1 VDIDVESIDEVR
13 YYVKTEKGLKQEL
26 RDYFSFM
33 VPGAQYMPMFKRR
46 LWDGKI
52 RLYDILSSTLPRGLK
67 TYLQKFCSDRGYSL
81 NIKESKNPL
90 CITEEQLASFY
101 GSLKVSVR
109 KKPVEMHSHQQQ
121 AILHALNNHR
131 SVIISPTGSG
141 KSLIIYVLVR
151 YLQKVLNT
159 DRKILILVPTVG
171 LVNQMEADFFDY
183 SSQDKSWSCK
193 KYVHKISAG
202 QEKETNKQ
210 IIVSTWQSIY
220 KLPKVWFDQFDAIFF
235 DECHQAKAESINFI
249 GQKLSKAWFRVG
261 TTGTLQQT
269 QAHRLSI
276 EGILGPA
283 VQFIHTKN
291 LMSKGL
297 LAKLG
302 IDCIIL
308 KYKDEEKQAIK
319 KQKYAD
325 EIKWVVTNEKR
336 NQFIKDLALKTKG
349 NTLILFNYVEI
360 HGRPLASIIEAE
372 AGNRKVYFI
381 SGKTEAEARE
391 YIRRVIDSETDAIL
405 VASFG
410 TTSAGINIVN
420 LDNIIFASPTKS
432 VIRLL
437 QSIGRGLR
445 VSEKKKT
452 LKVYDIVDDL
462 SWKSH
467 KNHVL
472 KHFEE
477 RLKIYKKEKFDYKI
491 YSMPF
496 DDVLKDKY

>member
-1 VDIDVESIDEVR
+1 VDIEVESIDEVR
-13 YYVKTEKGLKQEL
+13 YYIKTEQALKKEL

-67 TYLQKFCSDRGYSL
+67 TYLKKFAEERNYSL
-81 NIKESKNPL
+81 NIKESKNKT
-90 CITEEQLASFY
+90 CITEEQLLKY
-101 GSLKVSVR
+101 YESLKVSVR
-109 KKPVEMHSHQQQ
+109 KQSVKMHEHQQQ

-131 SVIISPTGSG
+131 TVIISPTGSG

-151 YLQKVLNT
+151 FLQKILNT

-171 LVNQMEADFFDY
+171 LVNQMESDIFEY

-193 KYVHKISAG
+193 KYIHKISAG
-202 QEKETNKQ
+202 EEKQTNKQ
-210 IIVSTWQSIY
+210 IVVSTWQSVY
-220 KLPKVWFDQFDAIFF
+220 KLPKEWFEQFDAVFF
-235 DECHQAKAESINFI
+235 DECHLAKAESLNFI
-249 GQKLSKAWFRVG
+249 GQKLTKAWFRIG
-261 TTGTLQQT
+261 TTGTLQQA

-283 VQFIHTKN
+283 IQFIQTKN
-291 LMSKGL
+291 LMNKGL
-297 LAKLG
+297 LATLG
-302 IDCIIL
+302 IDAIIL
-308 KYKDEEKQAIK
+308 KYTQEEKELVK

-325 EIKWVVTNEKR
+325 EIKWIVTNEKR
-336 NQFIKDLALKTKG
+336 NEFIKKLALKTKG

-360 HGRPLASIIEAE
+360 HGRPLTALIEAE
-372 AGNRKVYFI
+372 AGDRKVYFI

-391 YIRRVIDSETDAIL
+391 YIRKVIDKERDAIL

-432 VIRLL
+432 VVRLL

-462 SWKSH
+462 SILKH
-467 KNHVL
+467 KNHIL

-491 YSMPF
+491 YSMSF
-496 DDVLKDKY
+496 DELSKDK

>member
-1 VDIDVESIDEVR
+1 MDIDVESIDEVR

-67 TYLQKFCSDRGYSL
+67 TYLEKFCNDRGYSL
-81 NIKESKNPL
+81 NVKESKNPL
-90 CITEEQLASFY
+90 CATEAQLMDFY
-101 GSLKVSVR
+101 ESLKVSVR
-109 KKPVEMHSHQQQ
+109 KQAVQMHEHQKQG
-121 AILHALNNHR
+121 ILHALNNHR
-131 SVIISPTGSG
+131 SVLISPTGSG

-151 YLQKVLNT
+151 FLQKVLPT

-171 LVNQMEADFFDY
+171 LVNQMESDFFDY

-193 KYVHKISAG
+193 KYIHKISAG
-202 QEKETNKQ
+202 VDKETDKQ
-210 IIVSTWQSIY
+210 IVISTWQSIY
-220 KLPKVWFDQFDAIFF
+220 KLPKQWFDKFDAIFF

-249 GQKLSKAWFRVG
+249 GQKLSKAWFRIG

-291 LMSKGL
+291 LMNKGL

-302 IDCIIL
+302 IDCILL
-308 KYKDEEKQAIK
+308 KYSEEEKQLLK

-325 EIKWVVTNEKR
+325 EIKWIVDNERR
-336 NQFIKDLALKTKG
+336 NEFIKELALRTKG
-349 NTLILFNYVEI
+349 NTLILFNYVEA
-360 HGRPLASIIEAE
+360 HGKPLAALLEA
-372 AGNRKVYFI
+372 AGTNRKVYLI
-381 SGKTEAEARE
+381 HGKTEADARE
-391 YIRRVIDSETDAIL
+391 YIRRVIDKEKDAIL
-405 VASFG
+405 VASYG

-472 KHFEE
+472 RHFEE
-477 RLKIYKKEKFDYKI
+477 RVKIYKKEKFDYKI
-491 YSMPF
+491 CSMSF
-496 DDVLKDKY
+496 DSL

>member
-67 TYLQKFCSDRGYSL
+67 TYLEKFCNDRGYSL
-81 NIKESKNPL
+81 NVKESKNPL
-90 CITEEQLASFY
+90 CATEAQLMAFY
-101 GSLKVSVR
+101 ESLKVSVR
-109 KKPVEMHSHQQQ
+109 KQAVQMHDHQKQG
-121 AILHALNNHR
+121 ILHALNNHR
-131 SVIISPTGSG
+131 SVLISPTGSG

-151 YLQKVLNT
+151 FLQKVLPT

-171 LVNQMEADFFDY
+171 LVNQMESDFFDY

-193 KYVHKISAG
+193 KYIHKISAG
-202 QEKETNKQ
+202 VDKETDKQ
-210 IIVSTWQSIY
+210 IVISTWQSIY
-220 KLPKVWFDQFDAIFF
+220 KLPKQWFDKFDAIFF

-249 GQKLSKAWFRVG
+249 GQKLSKAWFRIG

-291 LMSKGL
+291 LMNKGL
-297 LAKLG
+297 LAKLD
-302 IDCIIL
+302 IDCL
-308 KYKDEEKQAIK
+308 VLNYTNEEKELLK
-319 KQKYAD
+319 KQKYAE
-325 EIKWVVTNEKR
+325 EIKWIVAHEKR
-336 NQFIKDLALKTKG
+336 NEFIKDLALRTKG
-349 NTLILFNYVEI
+349 NTLILFNYVET
-360 HGRPLASIIEAE
+360 HGKPLAALLEAE
-372 AGNRKVYFI
+372 GTNRKIYLI
-381 SGKTEAEARE
+381 HGKTEADARE
-391 YIRRVIDSETDAIL
+391 YIRRVIDKEKNAIL
-405 VASFG
+405 VASYG

-452 LKVYDIVDDL
+452 LKVYDVVDDL

-477 RLKIYKKEKFDYKI
+477 RTKIYKKEKFDYKT
-491 YSMPF
+491 YSILF
-496 DDVLKDKY
+496 KHG

>member
-67 TYLQKFCSDRGYSL
+67 TYLEKFCTDRGYSL

-90 CITEEQLASFY
+90 CATEEQLAHFY
-101 GSLKVSVR
+101 ESLKVSVR
-109 KKPVEMHSHQQQ
+109 KKPVEMHSHQKQ
-121 AILHALNNHR
+121 ATLHALNNHR

-193 KYVHKISAG
+193 KYIHKISAG

-210 IIVSTWQSIY
+210 IVISTWQSIY

-249 GQKLSKAWFRVG
+249 GQKLSKAWFRIG

-291 LMSKGL
+291 LMNKGL
-297 LAKLG
+297 LAKLD

-308 KYKDEEKQAIK
+308 KYTEEEKQLLK
-319 KQKYAD
+319 KQRYAD
-325 EIKWVVTNEKR
+325 EIKWIVTHEKR
-336 NQFIKDLALKTKG
+336 NEFIKELALRTKG

-360 HGRPLASIIEAE
+360 HGRPLTALIEAA
-372 AGNRKVYFI
+372 AGDRKVYFI

-391 YIRRVIDSETDAIL
+391 YIRKVIDREKDAIL
-405 VASFG
+405 VASYG

-420 LDNIIFASPTKS
+420 LDNIILASPTKS

-445 VSEKKKT
+445 VSERKKA
-452 LKVYDIVDDL
+452 LKVYDVVDDL
-462 SWKSH
+462 SHLKH

-477 RLKIYKKEKFDYKI
+477 RVKIYKREKFDHKI
-491 YSMPF
+491 LSMPF
-496 DDVLKDKY
+496 TDTSEDK

>member
-1 VDIDVESIDEVR
+1 VDIDVESTDEVR
-13 YYVKTEKGLKQEL
+13 YYVKAEKGLKQEL

-33 VPGAQYMPMFKRR
+33 VPGAQYMPLYKKRI
-46 LWDGKI
+46 WDGKI

-67 TYLQKFCSDRGYSL
+67 TYLNKFCQERGYSL

-90 CITEEQLASFY
+90 CVTEEELQAFY
-101 GSLKVSVR
+101 ESLKVCVR
-109 KKPVEMHSHQQQ
+109 KQPVKMHTHQVQ
-121 AILHALNNHR
+121 AIMHGLNNHR
-131 SVIISPTGSG
+131 SVLISPTGSG

-193 KYVHKISAG
+193 KYIHKISAG
-202 QEKETNKQ
+202 ADKETKKQ
-210 IIVSTWQSIY
+210 IVVSTWQSIY
-220 KLPKVWFDQFDAIFF
+220 KLPREWFDQFDAIFF

-249 GQKLSKAWFRVG
+249 GQKLTKAWFRCG

-283 VQFIHTKN
+283 VQFIQTKN
-291 LMSKGL
+291 LMNKGL
-297 LAKLG
+297 LATLG
-302 IDCIIL
+302 IDCILL
-308 KYKDEEKQAIK
+308 KYTDEEKQLLK

-325 EIKWVVTNEKR
+325 EIKWIISNDKR
-336 NQFIKDLALKTKG
+336 NEFIWQLVSRTKG
-349 NTLILFNYVEI
+349 NALVLFNYVEAQ
-360 HGRPLASIIEAE
+360 GKPLYELFKE
-372 AGNRKVYFI
+372 KAGTRKVYFI

-391 YIRRVIDSETDAIL
+391 YIRRIIDSEKDAIL
-405 VASFG
+405 VASYG

-420 LDNIIFASPTKS
+420 LDNIVFASPTKS

-452 LKVYDIVDDL
+452 LKVFDIVDDL

-467 KNHVL
+467 KNHVYR
-472 KHFEE
+472 HFEE
-477 RLKIYKKEKFDYKI
+477 RIKIYKKEKFDYKI

-496 DDVLKDKY
+496 TET

>member
-1 VDIDVESIDEVR
+1 MDIDVESIDEVR
-13 YYVKTEKGLKQEL
+13 YYVKAEKGLKQEL

-67 TYLQKFCSDRGYSL
+67 TYLEKFCADRNYSL
-81 NIKESKNPL
+81 HVKETKNSL
-90 CITEEQLASFY
+90 CSTEEQLLRFY
-101 GSLKVSVR
+101 DSLKVSVR
-109 KKPVEMHSHQQQ
+109 KKDVRMHPHQQQ

-151 YLQKVLNT
+151 FLQTVIGT

-171 LVNQMEADFFDY
+171 LVNQMESDFFDY
-183 SSQDKSWSCK
+183 SGQDKSWSCK
-193 KYVHKISAG
+193 KYIHKISAG
-202 QEKETNKQ
+202 EDKETNKQ
-210 IIVSTWQSIY
+210 IVISTWQSIY
-220 KLPKVWFDQFDAIFF
+220 KLPKEWFDKFDAIFF

-249 GQKLSKAWFRVG
+249 GQKLSKAWFRIG

-283 VQFIHTKN
+283 AQFINTKN
-291 LMSKGL
+291 LMNKGL
-297 LAKLG
+297 LATLG
-302 IDCIIL
+302 IDCILL
-308 KYKDEEKQAIK
+308 KYTEAEKQLLK
-319 KQKYAD
+319 KQKYVD
-325 EIKWVVTNEKR
+325 EIKWIVTNEQR
-336 NQFIKDLALKTKG
+336 NEFIKELALRTKG
-349 NTLILFNYVEI
+349 NTLILFNYVET
-360 HGRPLASIIEAE
+360 HGKPLASLIET
-372 AGNRKVYFI
+372 AGSNRKVYLI
-381 SGKTEAEARE
+381 HGKTEAEARE
-391 YIRRVIDSETDAIL
+391 YIRRVVDREKDAIL

-467 KNHVL
+467 KNHVYR
-472 KHFEE
+472 HFEE
-477 RLKIYKKEKFDYKI
+477 RVKIYKKEKFDYKI
-491 YSMPF
+491 VSMELP
-496 DDVLKDKY
+496 KDK

>member
-1 VDIDVESIDEVR
+1 MDIDVESIDEVR
-13 YYVKTEKGLKQEL
+13 YYIKTEKALKQEL

-33 VPGAQYMPMFKRR
+33 IPGAQYMPMFKKR

-67 TYLQKFCSDRGYSL
+67 TYLKKFCNDRGYTL
-81 NIKESKNPL
+81 NIKESKNSL
-90 CITEEQLASFY
+90 CVTQEQLQDFY
-101 GSLKVSVR
+101 ASLKVSVR
-109 KKPVEMHSHQQQ
+109 KQIVHMHDHQKQG
-121 AILHALNNHR
+121 ILHALNNHR
-131 SVIISPTGSG
+131 SVLISPTGSG

-151 YLQKVLNT
+151 YLQKVLPT

-171 LVNQMEADFFDY
+171 LVNQMDSDFFDY
-183 SSQDKSWSCK
+183 SSQDKTWSCK
-193 KYVHKISAG
+193 KYIHKISAG
-202 QEKETNKQ
+202 VDKETNKQ
-210 IIVSTWQSIY
+210 IVVSTWQSIY
-220 KLPKVWFDQFDAIFF
+220 KLPKEWFDQFDAIFF

-249 GQKLSKAWFRVG
+249 GQKLSKAWFRIG

-291 LMSKGL
+291 LMNKGL

-302 IDCIIL
+302 IDCILL
-308 KYKDEEKQAIK
+308 KYKEEDKQLIK
-319 KQKYAD
+319 KQKYVD
-325 EIKWVVTNEKR
+325 EIKWIVENEKR
-336 NQFIKDLALKTKG
+336 NQFIAELAVKTRG
-349 NTLILFNYVEI
+349 NTLVLFNYVEI
-360 HGRPLASIIEAE
+360 HGKPLYSLLQAKGGDRP
-372 AGNRKVYFI
+372 VYFI
-381 SGKTEAEARE
+381 SGKTEAEKRE
-391 YIRRVIDSETDAIL
+391 YIRKVIDKEKNAIL

-452 LKVYDIVDDL
+452 LKVFDIVDDL

-477 RLKIYKKEKFDYKI
+477 RIKIYKKEKFDYKI
-491 YSMPF
+491 CSMSF
-496 DDVLKDKY
+496 NDI

>member
-1 VDIDVESIDEVR
+1 MDIEVESIDEVC
-13 YYVKTEKGLKQEL
+13 YYIKTEQAIKKEL

-33 VPGAQYMPMFKRR
+33 VPGAEYMPMFKRR

-67 TYLQKFCSDRGYSL
+67 TYLKKFAEERKYFL
-81 NIKESKNPL
+81 NIKETKNKV
-90 CITEEQLASFY
+90 CITEEQFLKY
-101 GSLKVSVR
+101 YDSLKVSVR
-109 KKPVEMHSHQQQ
+109 KQPVKMHAHQQE

-131 SVIISPTGSG
+131 GVVISPTGSG

-151 YLQKVLNT
+151 FLQSVIGI
-159 DRKILILVPTVG
+159 DRKILVLVPTVG
-171 LVNQMEADFFDY
+171 LVSQMESDFFDY
-183 SSQDKSWSCK
+183 STQDKSWSCK
-193 KYVHKISAG
+193 KYIHKISAG
-202 QEKETNKQ
+202 QDKDTNKQ
-210 IIVSTWQSIY
+210 IVISTWQSIY
-220 KLPKVWFDQFDAIFF
+220 KLPKTWFDQFDAIFF

-249 GQKLSKAWFRVG
+249 GQKLSKAWFRLG

-283 VQFIHTKN
+283 VQFINTKN
-291 LMSKGL
+291 LMNKGL

-302 IDCIIL
+302 IDCIII
-308 KYKDEEKQAIK
+308 KYTEEEKQLLK
-319 KQKYAD
+319 KQKYSD
-325 EIKWVVTNEKR
+325 EIKWVAKNEKR
-336 NQFIKDLALKTKG
+336 NQFIKELAIRTKG
-349 NTLILFNYVEI
+349 NTLVLFNYVED
-360 HGRPLASIIEAE
+360 HGKPLYALIQAAGSNRPI
-372 AGNRKVYFI
+372 YFI
-381 SGKTEAEARE
+381 SGKTEAETRE
-391 YIRRVIDSETDAIL
+391 SIRRVVDREKNAIL

-445 VSEKKKT
+445 VSEKKKS

-462 SWKSH
+462 TYKSH
-467 KNHVL
+467 KNHVYR
-472 KHFEE
+472 HFEE

-491 YSMPF
+491 YSMSF
-496 DDVLKDKY
+496 NDLLKDK

>member
-13 YYVKTEKGLKQEL
+13 YYVKAEKGLKQEL

-33 VPGAQYMPMFKRR
+33 VPGAEYMPMFKRR

-67 TYLQKFCSDRGYSL
+67 TYLKKFCADRKYTLHVKETKNSL
-81 NIKESKNPL
+81 CS
-90 CITEEQLASFY
+90 TEEQLLRFY
-101 GSLKVSVR
+101 DSLKVSVR
-109 KKPVEMHSHQQQ
+109 KKDVRMHPHQQQ

-151 YLQKVLNT
+151 FLQTVIGT

-171 LVNQMEADFFDY
+171 LVNQMESDFFDY
-183 SSQDKSWSCK
+183 SGQDKSWSCK
-193 KYVHKISAG
+193 KYIHKISAG
-202 QEKETNKQ
+202 EDKETNKQ
-210 IIVSTWQSIY
+210 IIISTWQSIY
-220 KLPKVWFDQFDAIFF
+220 KLPKEWFDKFDAIFF

-249 GQKLSKAWFRVG
+249 GQKLSKAWFRIG

-283 VQFIHTKN
+283 AQFINTKN
-291 LMSKGL
+291 LMNKGL
-297 LAKLG
+297 LATLG
-302 IDCIIL
+302 IDCIML
-308 KYKDEEKQAIK
+308 KYTEAEKQLLK
-319 KQKYAD
+319 KQKYVD
-325 EIKWVVTNEKR
+325 EIKWIVTNEQR
-336 NQFIKDLALKTKG
+336 NEFIKELALRTKG
-349 NTLILFNYVEI
+349 NTLILFNYVET
-360 HGRPLASIIEAE
+360 HGKPLASLIEA
-372 AGNRKVYFI
+372 AGSNRKVYLI
-381 SGKTEAEARE
+381 HGKTEAEARE
-391 YIRRVIDSETDAIL
+391 YIRRVVDREKDAIL

-467 KNHVL
+467 KNHVYR
-472 KHFEE
+472 HFEE
-477 RLKIYKKEKFDYKI
+477 RVKIYKKEKFDYKI
-491 YSMPF
+491 VSMELP
-496 DDVLKDKY
+496 KDK

>member
-1 VDIDVESIDEVR
+1 MDIDVESLDEVR
-13 YYVKTEKGLKQEL
+13 YYIKTDKAIKQEL

-33 VPGAQYMPMFKRR
+33 VPGAQYMPMFKKR

-67 TYLQKFCSDRGYSL
+67 IYLEKFCKDRVYTL

-90 CITEEQLASFY
+90 CLTEDKLLQFY
-101 GSLKVSVR
+101 ESLKVSV
-109 KKPVEMHSHQQQ
+109 KKQSVKMHQHQLQ
-121 AILHALNNHR
+121 AILHAVNNHR
-131 SVIISPTGSG
+131 CVLISPTGSG

-151 YLQKVLNT
+151 FLQSVLKP
-159 DRKILILVPTVG
+159 DRRILILVPTVG
-171 LVNQMEADFFDY
+171 LVNQMESDFFDY
-183 SSQDKSWSCK
+183 SKNDKLWSCS
-193 KYVHKISAG
+193 KYIQKIMAG
-202 QEKETNKQ
+202 AEKDITKQ
-210 IIVSTWQSIY
+210 IVVSTWQSIY
-220 KLPKVWFDQFDAIFF
+220 KLPKQWFDQFDAVFF

-249 GQKLSKAWFRVG
+249 GQKLANAWFRIG
-261 TTGTLQQT
+261 TTGTLDQA

-283 VQFIHTKN
+283 IQFIQTKG
-291 LMSKGL
+291 LMNKGL

-302 IDCIIL
+302 IDCILL
-308 KYKDEEKQAIK
+308 KYTEEEKQFLK
-319 KQKYAD
+319 KYRYAD
-325 EIKWVVTNEKR
+325 EIKWIVTNDKR
-336 NQFIKDLALKTKG
+336 NEFIKELALRTKG
-349 NTLILFNYVEI
+349 NTLILFNYVETHGKPLAALLEAAGTNRKIYLI
-360 HGRPLASIIEAE
+360 HG
-372 AGNRKVYFI
+372 
-381 SGKTEAEARE
+381 KTDADARE
-391 YIRRVIDSETDAIL
+391 YIRRIIDTEKDAIL

-462 SWKSH
+462 CWKSH
-467 KNHVL
+467 KNHVYR
-472 KHFEE
+472 HFEE
-477 RLKIYKKEKFDYKI
+477 RIKIYKKEKFDYVIHGMCFTDLGKN
-491 YSMPF
+491 
-496 DDVLKDKY
+496 K

>member
-1 VDIDVESIDEVR
+1 MDIDVESVDEVR
-13 YYVKTEKGLKQEL
+13 YYVKTEKGIKQEL

-46 LWDGKI
+46 LWDGKV

-67 TYLQKFCSDRGYSL
+67 TYLQKFSEDRNYSL
-81 NIKESKNPL
+81 NIKENKKEL
-90 CITEEQLASFY
+90 CMTKEQLSVFY
-101 GSLKVSVR
+101 TALNVSV
-109 KKPVEMHSHQQQ
+109 KKNKINMHEHQSQ
-121 AILHALNNHR
+121 AILHAANNHR
-131 SVIISPTGSG
+131 AVIISPTGSG

-151 YLQKVLNT
+151 FLQTVLNK

-171 LVNQMEADFFDY
+171 LVNQMESDFFDY
-183 SSQDKSWSCK
+183 SMQDKNWSCK
-193 KYVHKISAG
+193 KYIHKISAG
-202 QEKETNKQ
+202 QDKETNKQ
-210 IIVSTWQSIY
+210 IVISTWQSIY
-220 KLPKVWFDQFDAIFF
+220 KLPKDWFDKFDAIFF

-249 GQKLSKAWFRVG
+249 GQKLSKAWFRIG

-283 VQFIHTKN
+283 IQFIQTKN
-291 LMSKGL
+291 LMNKGL
-297 LAKLG
+297 LATLG

-308 KYKDEEKQAIK
+308 KYTEEEKQLLK
-319 KQKYAD
+319 KQKYPD
-325 EIKWVVTNEKR
+325 EIKWIVTNEKR
-336 NQFIKDLALKTKG
+336 NEFIKDLAIRTKG

-360 HGRPLASIIEAE
+360 HGKPLSDFIQAN

-381 SGKTEAEARE
+381 SGNTEAEARE
-391 YIRRVIDSETDAIL
+391 YIRRVVDREKDAIL

-472 KHFEE
+472 RHFEE
-477 RLKIYKKEKFDYKI
+477 RIKIYKKEKFDYKI
-491 YSMPF
+491 VSMEMP
-496 DDVLKDKY
+496 KDK

>member
-1 VDIDVESIDEVR
+1 MDIDVESIDEVR

-67 TYLQKFCSDRGYSL
+67 TYLEKFSKDRGYSL
-81 NIKESKNPL
+81 NIKETKNPL
-90 CITEEQLASFY
+90 CLTEEQLSHFY
-101 GSLKVSVR
+101 ESLKVSVR
-109 KKPVEMHSHQQQ
+109 KQAVRMHAHQQQ

-193 KYVHKISAG
+193 KYIHKISAG
-202 QEKETNKQ
+202 QEKDTNKQ
-210 IIVSTWQSIY
+210 IVISTWQSIY

-249 GQKLSKAWFRVG
+249 GQKLSKAWFRIG

-283 VQFIHTKN
+283 IQFIQTKN
-291 LMSKGL
+291 LMNKGL
-297 LAKLG
+297 LAKLDV
-302 IDCIIL
+302 DCIIL
-308 KYKDEEKQAIK
+308 KYKDEEKQLVK
-319 KQKYAD
+319 KQRYAD
-325 EIKWVVTNEKR
+325 EIKWVVTHEQR
-336 NQFIKDLALKTKG
+336 NQFIKELALRTKG

-360 HGRPLASIIEAE
+360 HGRPLASLIEAA
-372 AGNRKVYFI
+372 AGDRKVYFI
-381 SGKTEAEARE
+381 SGKTDAEARE
-391 YIRRVIDSETDAIL
+391 YIRRVIDKEKDAIL
-405 VASFG
+405 VASYG

-445 VSEKKKT
+445 VSDRKKS

-477 RLKIYKKEKFDYKI
+477 RVKIYTREKFDHKI
-491 YSMPF
+491 VSMSF
-496 DDVLKDKY
+496 DNI

>member
-67 TYLQKFCSDRGYSL
+67 TYLEKFCNDRGYSL
-81 NIKESKNPL
+81 NVKESKNPL
-90 CITEEQLASFY
+90 CATEAQLMAFY
-101 GSLKVSVR
+101 ESLKVSVR
-109 KKPVEMHSHQQQ
+109 KQVVQMHDHQKQG
-121 AILHALNNHR
+121 ILHALNNHR
-131 SVIISPTGSG
+131 SVLISPTGSG

-151 YLQKVLNT
+151 FLQKVLPT

-171 LVNQMEADFFDY
+171 LVNQMESDFFDY

-193 KYVHKISAG
+193 KYIHKISAG
-202 QEKETNKQ
+202 VDKETDKQ
-210 IIVSTWQSIY
+210 IVISTWQSIY
-220 KLPKVWFDQFDAIFF
+220 KLPKQWFDKFDAIFF

-249 GQKLSKAWFRVG
+249 GQKLSKAWFRIG

-291 LMSKGL
+291 LMNKGL

-302 IDCIIL
+302 IDCILL
-308 KYKDEEKQAIK
+308 KYTEQEKQLLK
-319 KQKYAD
+319 KQKYVD
-325 EIKWVVTNEKR
+325 EIKWIVDNEKR
-336 NQFIKDLALKTKG
+336 NEFIKELALRTKG
-349 NTLILFNYVEI
+349 NTLILFNYVEA
-360 HGRPLASIIEAE
+360 HGKPLAALLEA
-372 AGNRKVYFI
+372 AGTNRKVYLI
-381 SGKTEAEARE
+381 HGKTEADARE
-391 YIRRVIDSETDAIL
+391 YIRRVIDKEKDAIL
-405 VASFG
+405 VASYG

-472 KHFEE
+472 RHFEE
-477 RLKIYKKEKFDYKI
+477 RVKIYNKEKFDYKI
-491 YSMPF
+491 CSMSF
-496 DDVLKDKY
+496 DSL

>member
-67 TYLQKFCSDRGYSL
+67 TYLEKFSKDRGYSL
-81 NIKESKNPL
+81 NIKETKNPL
-90 CITEEQLASFY
+90 CLTEEQLSHFY
-101 GSLKVSVR
+101 ESLKVSVR
-109 KKPVEMHSHQQQ
+109 KQAVRMHAHQQQ

-193 KYVHKISAG
+193 KYIHKISAG
-202 QEKETNKQ
+202 QEKDTNKQ
-210 IIVSTWQSIY
+210 IVISTWQSIY

-249 GQKLSKAWFRVG
+249 GQKLSKAWFRIG

-283 VQFIHTKN
+283 IQFIQTKN
-291 LMSKGL
+291 LMNKGL
-297 LAKLG
+297 LAKLDV
-302 IDCIIL
+302 DCIIL
-308 KYKDEEKQAIK
+308 KYKDEEKQLVK
-319 KQKYAD
+319 KQRYAD
-325 EIKWVVTNEKR
+325 EIKWVVTHEQR
-336 NQFIKDLALKTKG
+336 NQFIKELALRTKG

-360 HGRPLASIIEAE
+360 HGRPLASLIEAA
-372 AGNRKVYFI
+372 AGDRKVYFI
-381 SGKTEAEARE
+381 SGKTDAEARE
-391 YIRRVIDSETDAIL
+391 YIRRVIDKEKDAIL
-405 VASFG
+405 VASYG

-445 VSEKKKT
+445 VSDRKKS

-477 RLKIYKKEKFDYKI
+477 RVKIYTREKFDHKI
-491 YSMPF
+491 VSMSF
-496 DDVLKDKY
+496 DNI

>member
-1 VDIDVESIDEVR
+1 
-13 YYVKTEKGLKQEL
+13 
-26 RDYFSFM
+26 
-33 VPGAQYMPMFKRR
+33 
-46 LWDGKI
+46 
-52 RLYDILSSTLPRGLK
+52 
-67 TYLQKFCSDRGYSL
+67 
-81 NIKESKNPL
+81 
-90 CITEEQLASFY
+90 
-101 GSLKVSVR
+101 
-109 KKPVEMHSHQQQ
+109 
-121 AILHALNNHR
+121 
-131 SVIISPTGSG
+131 
-141 KSLIIYVLVR
+141 
-151 YLQKVLNT
+151 
-159 DRKILILVPTVG
+159 
-171 LVNQMEADFFDY
+171 MEADFFDY

-193 KYVHKISAG
+193 KYIHKISAG

-210 IIVSTWQSIY
+210 IVISTWQSIY

-249 GQKLSKAWFRVG
+249 GQKLSKAWFRIG

-291 LMSKGL
+291 LMNKGL
-297 LAKLG
+297 LAKLD

-308 KYKDEEKQAIK
+308 KYTEEEKQLLK
-319 KQKYAD
+319 KQRYAD
-325 EIKWVVTNEKR
+325 EIKWIVTHEKR
-336 NQFIKDLALKTKG
+336 NEFIKELALRTKG

-360 HGRPLASIIEAE
+360 HGRPLTALIEAA
-372 AGNRKVYFI
+372 AGDRKVYFI

-391 YIRRVIDSETDAIL
+391 YIRKVIDREKDAIL
-405 VASFG
+405 VASYG

-420 LDNIIFASPTKS
+420 LDNIILASPTKS

-445 VSEKKKT
+445 VSERKKA
-452 LKVYDIVDDL
+452 LKVYDVVDDL
-462 SWKSH
+462 SHLKH

-477 RLKIYKKEKFDYKI
+477 RVKIYKREKFDHKI
-491 YSMPF
+491 LSMPF
-496 DDVLKDKY
+496 TDTSEDK

>member
-1 VDIDVESIDEVR
+1 MIDIESIDEVR
-13 YYVKTEKGLKQEL
+13 YYIKTEKGIKQEL

-67 TYLQKFCSDRGYSL
+67 GYLQKFCEERKYVL
-81 NIKESKNPL
+81 NIKETNKNL
-90 CITEEQLASFY
+90 CLSIDDLKAFY
-101 GSLKVSVR
+101 SSLNVSV
-109 KKPVEMHSHQQQ
+109 KKQSIKMHEHQEK
-121 AILHALNNHR
+121 AILHALNNSR
-131 SVIISPTGSG
+131 SVLISPTGSG

-151 YLQKVLNT
+151 YLQKILGT

-171 LVNQMEADFFDY
+171 LVNQMESDFFDY
-183 SSQDKSWSCK
+183 SGKDKSWSCK
-193 KYVHKISAG
+193 KYIHKISAG
-202 QEKETNKQ
+202 QDKETNKQ
-210 IIVSTWQSIY
+210 IVISTWQSIY
-220 KLPKVWFDQFDAIFF
+220 KLPKQWFDQFDAIFF

-249 GQKLSKAWFRVG
+249 GQKLSKAWFRIG

-283 VQFIHTKN
+283 VQFIQTKN
-291 LMSKGL
+291 LMNKGL
-297 LAKLG
+297 LATLG
-302 IDCIIL
+302 IDCIML
-308 KYKDEEKQAIK
+308 KYSDAEKQLLK
-319 KQKYAD
+319 KQKYPD
-325 EIKWVVTNEKR
+325 EIKWIITNEKR
-336 NQFIKDLALKTKG
+336 NEFIKQLALRTRG
-349 NTLILFNYVEI
+349 NTLILFNYVET
-360 HGRPLASIIEAE
+360 HGKPLAALLEA
-372 AGNRKVYFI
+372 AGTDRKIYLI
-381 SGKTEAEARE
+381 HGKTEAEARE
-391 YIRRVIDSETDAIL
+391 YIRRVVDREKDAIL

-452 LKVYDIVDDL
+452 LKVFDIIDDL

-467 KNHVL
+467 KNHVYR
-472 KHFEE
+472 HFEE

-491 YSMPF
+491 VSMELP
-496 DDVLKDKY
+496 KDK